1 MTPNLSMS
9 TGFGLFRNSN
19 LLTVHEQIVILTLI
33 CIFICYAFAGD
44 SYQESNPGNE
54 KLKSEVS
61 GSYRVTKYRKKPSHS
76 RPKRRSLIIIRIQV
90 EKIKQPK
97 TLI

>member
-1 MTPNLSMS
+1 MYMLRM
-9 TGFGLFRNSN
+9 
-19 LLTVHEQIVILTLI
+19 VILTLI

-44 SYQESNPGNE
+44 SYQESNHGNE

-61 GSYRVTKYRKKPSHS
+61 GSYRVTKHRRKPSHS
-76 RPKRRSLIIIRIQV
+76 RTKRKSLIIIRIQV

-97 TLI
+97 TPIWPQ